1 MDGILPLLV
10 ATSNDCLDH
19 VYNDGLNAN
28 IIIPARA
35 STIDVEHEC
44 KTSGVFF
51 LTAKSRSG
59 NDFACNTRFWFYI
72 CISTALHCFCA
83 FIYIVN
89 IYLQLDLFNDDTRPP
104 EHISRPT
111 QVNVSQSCF
120 HFLNKLLT
128 SDHIVQV
135 SRLVLINKLHHIR

>member
-51 LTAKSRSG
+51 LPAKSRSG
-59 NDFACNTRFWFYI
+59 NDFVCNTLAFGYRFGPVKGFK
-72 CISTALHCFCA
+72 
-83 FIYIVN
+83 
-89 IYLQLDLFNDDTRPP
+89 P
-104 EHISRPT
+104 
-111 QVNVSQSCF
+111 
-120 HFLNKLLT
+120 
-128 SDHIVQV
+128 
-135 SRLVLINKLHHIR
+135 